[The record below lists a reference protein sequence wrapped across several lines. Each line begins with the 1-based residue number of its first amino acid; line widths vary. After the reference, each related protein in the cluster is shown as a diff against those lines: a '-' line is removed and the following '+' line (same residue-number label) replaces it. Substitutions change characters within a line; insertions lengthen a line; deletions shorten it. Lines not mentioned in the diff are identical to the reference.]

1 MADLSKLIKIIKDY
15 SKNSYIKLMRQPC
28 GGLKYSFIVP
38 GAGYDSQLWDWD
50 SWLTS
55 VAVRQIILD
64 NGGVDS
70 EKFLECEKGCV
81 LNFLDRVDENGKMPI
96 VIDSNGEPFFVAGT
110 KNAHKPCLAQHL
122 AFILKQTDNDISWVK
137 DKICKLEKYIAWYEK
152 TSKHTPTGL
161 YYFLD
166 DFAIGVD
173 NDPSIFYRPD
183 GATASI
189 YLNSLMYK
197 ELLAMA
203 QIMEIL
209 GDRKKVDYYSGLASD
224 LKTAVNNHLYD
235 EKCGNYFSA
244 DLNLVPIDKNKILH
258 SGKPRH
264 WDCLIM
270 RIDSWAGFTALWA
283 GIATQDRAKRVIE
296 ENMLNTNTFLSDY
309 GVRSLSRLE
318 KTYANWQSSNP
329 SCWLGPIWGIV
340 NYTCFRGMLNYGYV
354 NEAKA
359 LATTMIKL
367 FGEDVLNCGEMHEY
381 YHGDTGEGISGKGFQ
396 SWNLLVNNMIA
407 WYEKRPTVE
416 EF

>member
-1 MADLSKLIKIIKDY
+1 MQDVLKYAKIIKNY
-15 SKNSYIKLMRQPC
+15 SKNSYLKLMRQPL
-28 GGLKYSFIVP
+28 GELKHPYIVP
-38 GAGYDSQLWDWD
+38 GIGYGDQLWDWD

-55 VAVRQIILD
+55 VAISQIILD
-64 NGGVDS
+64 NDGVGN

-81 LNFLDRVDENGKMPI
+81 LNFLDSIDENGKMPI
-96 VIDSNGEPFFVAGT
+96 VIDGMGEPFYVAGT
-110 KNAHKPCLAQHL
+110 KNAHKPCIAQHI
-122 AFILKQTDNDISWVK
+122 AFIAKKSNADLTWVK
-137 DKICKLEKYIAWYEK
+137 DKIDKLESYIGWYEK

-173 NDPSIFYRPD
+173 NDPSIFYRPN
-183 GATASI
+183 GTTASI
-189 YLNSLMYK
+189 YLNALMYK

-203 QIMEIL
+203 YVMEL
-209 GDRKKVDYYSGLASD
+209 LNDREKVAYYSGLASD
-224 LKTAVNNHLYD
+224 LKTAVNTHLYD

-244 DLNLVPIDKNKILH
+244 DLNLVPVDENRVLH

-283 GIATQDRAKRVIE
+283 GIAPTDRAKRVIR
-296 ENMLNTNTFLSDY
+296 ENMLDANTFLSDY

-318 KTYANWQSSNP
+318 KTYANWQSANP

-340 NYTCFRGMLNYGYV
+340 NYMCFRGMLNYGYIA
-354 NEAKA
+354 EAKA
-359 LATTMIKL
+359 LATTIIKL
-367 FGEDVLNCGEMHEY
+367 FGEDLLNCGEMHEY

-407 WYEKRPTVE
+407 WVEGNCAIE